1 MGLPT
6 AARTER
12 VPTDDCGSNGIARA
26 ELVGTIVG
34 SVLALPVLAGLGYGA
49 WWLVRLVA

>member
-1 MGLPT
+1 VGLP
-6 AARTER
+6 AIE
-12 VPTDDCGSNGIARA
+12 PTDDPSRAFERA